1 MTSQTTPPGL
11 AQISRVTRP
20 IKTHVSSRGDFLRQR
35 AINSHNPARHVMC
48 SFYCDA
54 VVCLAIGTRESI
66 VTLLISSRACKE
78 TQMCFSSSQSQCEP
92 DRKMWQSSLS
102 SLSFLFSL
110 FSSLSPPPIPPSITS
125 KAKPFTSSS
134 LLTFLSSPHLPLACI
149 SSESTAP
156 HLRGRSEMCR
166 FVLLVPASV

>member
-102 SLSFLFSL
+102 SLL
-110 FSSLSPPPIPPSITS
+110 FSSLLSLSPSLPPSITS